1 MSGGVDSSVAA
12 ALLKEEGYDCV
23 GMHLR
28 FWSDPLVKEGDESV
42 FPQNKCCSVESL
54 EDARR
59 VAAQLG
65 IPFYVMN
72 TAQPF
77 KEKIVDYFLEGY
89 RSGETPNPCV
99 ECNRNIKFGMLLKRA
114 MELGADFLATG
125 HYVKKITKTDER
137 SESGQA
143 SAWLSR
149 LAGGKTPFGNHELWM
164 AKDKMKDQSYF
175 LYHLTQEKLSRVF
188 FPLGD
193 LEKSEVYALAQ
204 KYNLSRVQEK
214 KESQGICFFPEAT
227 PQAFLKRHLDQS
239 AFAPGPIETVSGEII
254 GQHAGLPNYTIGQ
267 RKGIG
272 IGGMGGGDSEPWF
285 VSKIDRSR
293 NTLVVGRKEDV
304 YKKEI
309 VVGKV
314 NFVFPSAPGFREGAM
329 SLRCEVRI
337 RYRAKPENTRLE
349 TFLENGELQAKI
361 TFEEPVFGIS
371 PGQSAVFYDGEKVL
385 GGGKI
390 CH

>member
-12 ALLKEEGYDCV
+12 ALLQEEGYDCI

-28 FWSDPLVKEGDESV
+28 FWSDPLAKEGSDDV

-59 VAAQLG
+59 VASKLG

-72 TAQPF
+72 TEKPF

-125 HYVKKITKTDER
+125 HYVRKIR
-137 SESGQA
+137 NGS
-143 SAWLSR
+143 
-149 LAGGKTPFGNHELWM
+149 HELWM

-204 KYNLSRVQEK
+204 KYNLTRVQEK

-227 PQAFLKRHLDQS
+227 PQAFLQRHLEKQ
-239 AFAPGPIETVSGEII
+239 AFTPGPIETVSGQVI
-254 GQHAGLPNYTIGQ
+254 GHHTGLPNYTIGQ

-272 IGGMGGGDSEPWF
+272 IGGIGGGDSEPWY
-285 VSKIDRSR
+285 VCRLDRAR

-304 YKKEI
+304 CKKELTLEN
-309 VVGKV
+309 V
-314 NFVFPSAPGFREGAM
+314 NFIDQRKVQPHQKVQ
-329 SLRCEVRI
+329 VRV
-337 RYRAKPENTRLE
+337 RYRSKSENASLE
-349 TFLENGELQAKI
+349 TSSRNGDLKTKVI
-361 TFEEPVFGIS
+361 FEEPIFGIS
-371 PGQSAVFYDGEKVL
+371 PGQAAVFYDDEKVL

-390 CH
+390 MVI